1 MESKD
6 LHKELTQDQINAVMH
21 IGSHA
26 CLIAGP
32 GTGKTKTIT
41 HRILELIINKGIKP
55 DQILV
60 LSFTRFAAQQL
71 RTELKQ
77 SLDNYKL
84 GLPDVSTIHS
94 FALKQIINNSKQI
107 TTLPRPVRIA
117 DDWEER
123 NIIVEDLKVMLK
135 LKSVKEVKTKIQEL
149 SANWENLNPEK
160 QDLHIDPKF
169 IGAWMEH
176 RKIFGE
182 TLRAELV
189 YQLNKQLHDNRKFRL
204 NKKYLHLIIDEFQDL
219 NPCDLSIIKKLAING
234 TEIFA
239 AGDDDQSIYGFR
251 YADPSCIRS
260 FQKFLPNSKIF
271 MLETCYRCDTKIFE
285 VSDFVAGL
293 DYKRSI
299 KPTKPRKDSQEG
311 EVLLMSFEN
320 QFTEAEKIA
329 MMIEQLHNEKYKME
343 EIVILLRNDRNGVMS
358 KPIRDSLEKRN
369 MKISSSDD
377 GLLKKTKYY
386 RNTISLLR
394 LAANIEDSLAWRT
407 LLEEKKGIG
416 SQCIQSI
423 FDLAESEGITFST
436 ALRSICTKNKSKI
449 NNFKL
454 LKEYFDRIKIFVEE
468 ILKEPILIQKLLKAI
483 EKFTENEDEKKSLS
497 ENFTKIN
504 DSFVVSNLN
513 DFLQALSLSSDKIEQ
528 DLQPN
533 SLRIL
538 TMHQAKGLTCDVCFV
553 VGAEDEVIPGRNTG
567 DKLGDERRLLY
578 VSMSRARHK
587 LFITYCCA
595 RTKAQSHYG
604 KNSGTPYRNLSQ
616 FLINLPCKRKA
627 C

>member
-1 MESKD
+1 MEKKE
-6 LHKELTQDQINAVMH
+6 LHKELTQDQLNAVMH
-21 IGSHA
+21 IESHA

-41 HRILELIINKGIKP
+41 HRILELIINRGIKP
-55 DQILV
+55 DQILI

-71 RTELKQ
+71 RFELKL
-77 SLDNYKL
+77 SLDKYKL

-94 FALKQIINNSKQI
+94 FALKQIINNSKNI
-107 TTLPRPVRIA
+107 TSLPQPVRIA

-123 NIIVEDLKVMLK
+123 NIIIEDLKVMLN
-135 LKSVKEVKTKIQEL
+135 LKSVKEVKTKIHEL

-160 QDLHIDPKF
+160 KDINADPKF
-169 IGAWMEH
+169 IGAWAEH
-176 RKIFGE
+176 RKIYGE
-182 TLRAELV
+182 TLRAEIV
-189 YQLNKQLHDNRKFRL
+189 YQLNMQLHENRMFRL

-219 NPCDLSIIKKLAING
+219 NPCDLSIIKKLALDG

-260 FQKFLPNSKIF
+260 FQNFLPNSRIF
-271 MLETCYRCDTKIFE
+271 KLETCYRCDTKIFE

-293 DYKRSI
+293 DYKRII
-299 KPTKPRKDSQEG
+299 KPTKPRKDSLDG
-311 EVLLMSFEN
+311 EVVLMSFEN

-329 MMIEQLHNEKYKME
+329 LMIDQLQNEQYKLE

-358 KPIRDSLEKRN
+358 RPIRDSLEKRN
-369 MKISSSDD
+369 IKISSSDD
-377 GLLKKTKYY
+377 GLLKITKYY

-394 LAANIEDSLAWRT
+394 LVANIEDSLAWRT
-407 LLEEKKGIG
+407 LLKEKKGIG
-416 SQCIQSI
+416 PQCIQSI
-423 FDLAESEGITFST
+423 FELAESEGITFST
-436 ALRSICTKNKSKI
+436 ALRSICTKNKSEI

-468 ILKEPILIQKLLKAI
+468 ILKEPLLKRKLVVAI
-483 EKFTENEDEKKSLS
+483 EKCTENEDEKNILS
-497 ENFTKIN
+497 EHFTKIN
-504 DSFVVSNLN
+504 DTFIVSDLN
-513 DFLQALSLSSDKIEQ
+513 DFLQAMSLSSDKIEQ

-553 VGAEDEVIPGRNTG
+553 VGAEDEIIPGRNIG

-587 LFITYCCA
+587 LYITYCST
-595 RTKAQSHYG
+595 RTGAQSHYG
-604 KNSGTPYRNLSQ
+604 KNCGTPYRNLSQ
-616 FLINLPCKRKA
+616 FLVHLPCKKTA